1 MFHGAGGFYNLCY
14 TLYEAPNRG
23 MRICSMGPGDYDKEM
38 LWQGNTLALEW
49 WNQWVASSALGY
61 GPEGHTLV
69 GRGVVPSGQPLVLWV
84 ILASQ
89 HRYYVF
95 PYKLKQEKKIWT
107 LDHVTAISQFD
118 GYSFLLLLSIDHTW
132 SQYIKVYSCIT
143 GDGSKPWYLVNPKI
157 AGKWMFIPLK
167 MYL

>member
-38 LWQGNTLALEW
+38 LWQGNPLALEW

-84 ILASQ
+84 VVGVVVVVEVVVIVVVVVVVAVVVYL
-89 HRYYVF
+89 
-95 PYKLKQEKKIWT
+95 PNL
-107 LDHVTAISQFD
+107 
-118 GYSFLLLLSIDHTW
+118 SFYQSINLSICL
-132 SQYIKVYSCIT
+132 SACLSV
-143 GDGSKPWYLVNPKI
+143 
-157 AGKWMFIPLK
+157 
-167 MYL
+167 